1 MQSTNSIFLVKPAS
15 FAFNKQTAKSNVF
28 QNEAK
33 ISENEIQKRALI
45 EFNKLAKTLT
55 QHGVEVLIFDDT
67 VEPEKP
73 DAIFP
78 NNWISTHSQGVIILY
93 SMMAKNRRLERR
105 EDILTDLKRKY
116 KIKKVID
123 LSIFENEKK
132 YLEGTGSV
140 ILDRI
145 HKLAFACIS
154 PRTDKKLFK
163 EYAKHIGYEPIY
175 FSANDDNG
183 KKIYHTNVI
192 MTLGTHFVVICF
204 DAIKSRFKRKFIKE
218 KLLQTQRTVLEINQ
232 QQVKY
237 FAGNM
242 LELKNSKGETL
253 IVMSSSAYKILKPT
267 QKKILKQNGKL
278 VIINIKTIESIGG
291 GSVRCMIAENF
302 LEKNITKK

>member
-78 NNWISTHSQGVIILY
+78 NNWVSTHSQGVIILY
-93 SMMAKNRRLERR
+93 PMMAKNRRLERR
-105 EDILTDLKRKY
+105 EDILTNLKRKY
-116 KIKKVID
+116 KVKKVID
-123 LSIFENEKK
+123 LSVFENEKK

-163 EYAKHIGYEPIY
+163 EYAEHIGYEPIY
-175 FSANDDNG
+175 FSANDDN
-183 KKIYHTNVI
+183 
-192 MTLGTHFVVICF
+192 
-204 DAIKSRFKRKFIKE
+204 
-218 KLLQTQRTVLEINQ
+218 
-232 QQVKY
+232 
-237 FAGNM
+237 
-242 LELKNSKGETL
+242 
-253 IVMSSSAYKILKPT
+253 
-267 QKKILKQNGKL
+267 
-278 VIINIKTIESIGG
+278 
-291 GSVRCMIAENF
+291 
-302 LEKNITKK
+302 

>member
-1 MQSTNSIFLVKPAS
+1 MQSTNSIFLVKPTS

-93 SMMAKNRRLERR
+93 PMMAKNRRLERR

-116 KIKKVID
+116 KVKKVID
-123 LSIFENEKK
+123 LSVFENEKK

-163 EYAKHIGYEPIY
+163 EYAEHIGYEPIY

-192 MTLGTHFVVICF
+192 MTLGTHFVVICL

-302 LEKNITKK
+302 LEKNRTKK